1 MIREEELRK
10 GVLVKDKLGRILKV
24 AGFRD
29 EYVYLE
35 LSNGTKLRYLIRTVY
50 PVDLTKEILVE
61 WCGFKEIQKGF
72 FKLKDWYIDLPGKIW
87 KFKREYQDINFKYL
101 HQLQNLYFDLT
112 SQELKIKHNIYKYWK

>member
-24 AGFRD
+24 SGFRD

-50 PVDLTKEILVE
+50 PVDLTEEILVE
-61 WCGFKEIQKGF
+61 WCGFKEIHKGV
-72 FKLKDWYIDLPGKIW
+72 FKLNDWYIDFPGKIW
-87 KFKREYQDINFKYL
+87 KFKREYQDINFKHL
-101 HQLQNLYFDLT
+101 HQLQNLYYDLT
-112 SQELKIKHNIYKYWK
+112 GQELKLIYSPT